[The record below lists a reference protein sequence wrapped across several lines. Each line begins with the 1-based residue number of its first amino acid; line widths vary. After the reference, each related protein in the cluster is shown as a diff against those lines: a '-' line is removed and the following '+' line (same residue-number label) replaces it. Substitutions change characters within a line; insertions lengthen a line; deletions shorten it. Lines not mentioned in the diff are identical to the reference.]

1 MKNFFTI
8 IGGMGTMATES
19 YIHQLNLRTPANND
33 QEYLNYIL
41 VNHATVPDR
50 TAYILDNSK
59 PNPKIPLLED
69 FKQQASL
76 KPDFFTLPC
85 NTAHYFYN
93 ELQAAV
99 DVPVL
104 HMPRL
109 AVEQIKQD
117 YPNTKRVG
125 IVATN
130 GTLHDGVYDKEILDA
145 GYELVKPTAE
155 IQAKTMEL
163 IYDDIKEK
171 DYVDGKL
178 FYELVEDMVKDE
190 KCDAVILGC
199 TELSLAQEREPIT
212 DLPIIDSQSVL
223 VDKTLELALKTQ
235 KNK

>member
-19 YIHQLNLRTPANND
+19 YIYQLNLRTPANND

-85 NTAHYFYN
+85 NTAHYFYD

-117 YPNTKRVG
+117 YPNAKRVG

>member
-1 MKNFFTI
+1 MCCVTW
-8 IGGMGTMATES
+8 
-19 YIHQLNLRTPANND
+19 Q
-33 QEYLNYIL
+33 
-41 VNHATVPDR
+41 
-50 TAYILDNSK
+50 
-59 PNPKIPLLED
+59 
-69 FKQQASL
+69 
-76 KPDFFTLPC
+76 C
-85 NTAHYFYN
+85 
-93 ELQAAV
+93 
-99 DVPVL
+99 
-104 HMPRL
+104 
-109 AVEQIKQD
+109 
-117 YPNTKRVG
+117 
-125 IVATN
+125 
-130 GTLHDGVYDKEILDA
+130 KEILDA

>member
-1 MKNFFTI
+1 MNVYDTANRLAGEIKESEEYMNYK
-8 IGGMGTMATES
+8 MAKQS
-19 YIHQLNLRTPANND
+19 LNL
-33 QEYLNYIL
+33 
-41 VNHATVPDR
+41 NH
-50 TAYILDNSK
+50 
-59 PNPKIPLLED
+59 
-69 FKQQASL
+69 SL
-76 KPDFFTLPC
+76 KEKMAKFEKLRYEVQLEMMQTGK
-85 NTAHYFYN
+85 NN
-93 ELQAAV
+93 E
-99 DVPVL
+99 
-104 HMPRL
+104 
-109 AVEQIKQD
+109 EK
-117 YPNTKRVG
+117 YK
-125 IVATN
+125 
-130 GTLHDGVYDKEILDA
+130 
-145 GYELVKPTAE
+145 E

>member
-1 MKNFFTI
+1 
-8 IGGMGTMATES
+8 
-19 YIHQLNLRTPANND
+19 
-33 QEYLNYIL
+33 IL

-69 FKQQASL
+69 FKQQAGL

-85 NTAHYFYN
+85 NTAHYFYD

-155 IQAKTMEL
+155 IQA
-163 IYDDIKEK
+163 
-171 DYVDGKL
+171 
-178 FYELVEDMVKDE
+178 
-190 KCDAVILGC
+190 
-199 TELSLAQEREPIT
+199 
-212 DLPIIDSQSVL
+212 
-223 VDKTLELALKTQ
+223 
-235 KNK
+235 